1 MNAMD
6 KSQWQTLQDM
16 LALRQFYRQGGAGV
30 PGMPGAQSGAGS
42 PWDQV
47 PGGGSTANALPPAN
61 PMVDHRARYNKLAD
75 DAHYA
80 SMLGYGTAGASMLA
94 APNPLSLLGALG
106 GIGLGAAGGFANSYA
121 SDRARR
127 LGYQGN

>member
-1 MNAMD
+1 MD
-6 KSQWQTLQDM
+6 NSQWQRLQEM

-30 PGMPGAQSGAGS
+30 QGLPGGQSGRSS
-42 PWDQV
+42 PWDEV

-61 PMVDHRARYNKLAD
+61 PMVDDRAHYNKLAD
-75 DAHYA
+75 DAFAA
-80 SMLGYGTAGASMLA
+80 SMLGYGTAGASMLG

-127 LGYQGN
+127 MGYQGN